1 MIGNLNDRPES
12 PVFLYNGSGS
22 VSVTPAEYKEQPKV
36 LELHRKGARDVS
48 EVPVR
53 RQVRI
58 KVVVGESEESH
69 RQGSPWRKEHTGQ
82 SNLGA
87 GRSSSDGCDLRRR
100 RPLGCREANSPTT
113 VQYSTI
119 SSEGFSVPSMP
130 SRAGRLASPCGEL
143 PAPVGKYGF
152 TSRRIPNLWHAQCLD
167 PSSGGGDGDPAGP
180 VCLSCLSRCVQFGQ
194 DPIGGEPSGI
204 GYPMCKRPASKQD
217 LSRGD
222 E

>member
-100 RPLGCREANSPTT
+100 RPLQRSKQPDYCT
-113 VQYSTI
+113 VQYHIVRGVLCSLYAFTCR
-119 SSEGFSVPSMP
+119 P
-130 SRAGRLASPCGEL
+130 ACLALRRTASACGE
-143 PAPVGKYGF
+143 VWVHI
-152 TSRRIPNLWHAQCLD
+152 TSD
-167 PSSGGGDGDPAGP
+167 PQPLA
-180 VCLSCLSRCVQFGQ
+180 RTMFGS
-194 DPIGGEPSGI
+194 I
-204 GYPMCKRPASKQD
+204 
-217 LSRGD
+217 
-222 E
+222 